1 MSKKKCAHCGYSF
14 KPKDENDT
22 ICELCKIQL
31 RVDTSGHRYEYDVKS
46 PSFYSFQISGKLML
60 SAEKVV
66 FEPKEVYFKDKKI
79 EIAVSRIK
87 DVRFTTE
94 KDISALRVWLLGAT
108 LGILNPVKRNML
120 TIDYEGESGIIEH
133 LIFEGKD
140 VETALEELNEFRKAK
155 MNKHFSV

>member
-1 MSKKKCAHCGYSF
+1 
-14 KPKDENDT
+14 
-22 ICELCKIQL
+22 
-31 RVDTSGHRYEYDVKS
+31 
-46 PSFYSFQISGKLML
+46 ML